1 MLDILGILS
10 VLGAAIMGVRL
21 AKEAGWRI
29 HAPDPRVWLV
39 RVAAMRVTPQRL
51 IRAALWIALA
61 YATACVAAWA
71 MI

>member
-1 MLDILGILS
+1 MLNILGILS
-10 VLGAAIMGVRL
+10 VLGATIMGLRL

-29 HAPDPRVWLV
+29 RASNPRVWFA

-51 IRAALWIALA
+51 VRTALCIALA
-61 YATACVAAWA
+61 YATACVAGWA

>member
-1 MLDILGILS
+1 MLNILGILS
-10 VLGAAIMGVRL
+10 VLGATIMGVRL

-29 HAPDPRVWLV
+29 RASNPRVWLA

-51 IRAALWIALA
+51 VRTALWIALA
-61 YATACVAAWA
+61 YAAACVAGWA